1 MAKGYKDDNRNH
13 KKTLM
18 KQSLK
23 LNGQV
28 LFLVTLTQGYFEEDR
43 KKWIEIMERGFEDDN
58 NDGVVAVAMV
68 GS

>member
-43 KKWIEIMERGFEDDN
+43 KNG
-58 NDGVVAVAMV
+58 
-68 GS
+68 